1 MCYTPVM
8 KPDSSETTKKLVL
21 FAATVSSFLSPFT
34 ISSTNVALPTIARQ
48 FHMGAILMTW
58 VPMAYILAGVT
69 LLLPFGK
76 VADIYGRKKV
86 FVYGIALFTLA
97 SLVSG
102 LALSSSMFI
111 LSMAILGIGGSMVF
125 GTGMAVLLS
134 VYPPSERGKVLGV
147 TIGAVYV
154 GLSVGPF
161 VGGFLTEQLG
171 WRSIFLV
178 NVPLGLAILGLV
190 LWKLKGE
197 WAEAAGERF
206 DLVGSVVYCVAIVA
220 VMYGFQMVSQVSG
233 ALILSGGVAGL
244 CLFLYWET
252 RVRYPI
258 LDWSLFRHN
267 RVFAL
272 SNAATFINYSA
283 TYALAYLISLYL
295 QQIKHLSPQGAG
307 LVMVSQP
314 VMQAIFTPY
323 AGKLSDRVEP
333 QKVASYG
340 MGLTVIGLVAFAF
353 LSEKTGLPFVVAVLA
368 LHGFGFALFSSPN
381 TNAIMGSVEKRYYGV
396 ASNIVSSMRLLG
408 NSFSIGT
415 AMLVF
420 SHYIGEAQITVQNRS
435 AFLVSVRL
443 IFVVFALLCLIGVF
457 ASLARGKM
465 RSVVSA
471 DMSA

>member
-1 MCYTPVM
+1 MNRDT
-8 KPDSSETTKKLVL
+8 DETTKKLVL

-34 ISSTNVALPTIARQ
+34 VSSVNVALPTIARE

-69 LLLPFGK
+69 FLLPFGK

-86 FVYGIALFTLA
+86 FVYGIAVFTAA

-102 LALSSSMFI
+102 LAFSSSMFI
-111 LSMAILGIGGSMVF
+111 LSMAFLGIGGSMVF
-125 GTGMAVLLS
+125 GTGMALLLS

-154 GLSVGPF
+154 GLSAGPF

-171 WRSIFLV
+171 WRSILLV
-178 NVPLGLAILGLV
+178 NVPLGLAILSLV

-197 WAEAAGERF
+197 WAEAVGERF
-206 DLVGSVVYCVAIVA
+206 DLVGSIVYGAAIIA
-220 VMYGFQMVSQVSG
+220 VMYGFQMISHVSG
-233 ALILSGGVAGL
+233 VFIFSGGLAGIG
-244 CLFLYWET
+244 LFLYWET
-252 RVRYPI
+252 RVEHPI

-272 SNAATFINYSA
+272 SNTATFINYSA
-283 TYALAYLISLYL
+283 TNSLAYLISLYL
-295 QQIKHLSPQGAG
+295 QQIRHLSPQTAG

-333 QKVASYG
+333 QKVASCG
-340 MGLTVIGLVAFAF
+340 MGLTVLGLAAFAF
-353 LSEKTGLPFVVAVLA
+353 LSEKTGLPFVVGVLA

-420 SHYIGEAQITVQNRS
+420 SHYIGEEQITARNRA

-443 IFVVFALLCLIGVF
+443 IFVVFALLCLVGVF
-457 ASLARGKM
+457 TSLARGRM
-465 RSVVSA
+465 HTVVSGEMTA
-471 DMSA
+471 GEA